1 MADSLAEAASVQ
13 VCEDAMRLL
22 RQAPLETLLRHWVG
36 SVPFALALLAVWSDI
51 TQPRFPDLRCA

>member
-1 MADSLAEAASVQ
+1 
-13 VCEDAMRLL
+13 MRLL